1 MGSSVHHKL
10 LVLVV
15 VCFGDDVRD
24 NVRVLRK
31 QRFVVNLLPFEL
43 FAELCVAVLGLRHG
57 SHSGKAEVL
66 QMQITNKIDLTI

>member
-31 QRFVVNLLPFEL
+31 QRFVVDLLPFEL
-43 FAELCVAVLGLRHG
+43 FAELSVAVLGLGHG
-57 SHSGKAEVL
+57 SHTGKAEVL